1 MLTTNSI
8 SGFFG
13 GGVKFYFLYIYWTT
27 FNQITW
33 NHLSMWTYFDLF
45 CFRKIIYLSIFFSF
59 HLFFPLLTL
68 HCVYRHNVTTCPKQQ
83 WRANFSTAFKKGK
96 KKVFA
101 FQLLDIYVF
110 MSVYNVCIQACV
122 YAHTHFFICSSNKS
136 LHCEACRFLFH
147 IFAHPVKKKKK
158 KLIHWPL

>member
-1 MLTTNSI
+1 
-8 SGFFG
+8 
-13 GGVKFYFLYIYWTT
+13 
-27 FNQITW
+27 
-33 NHLSMWTYFDLF
+33 MWTYFDLF

-147 IFAHPVKKKKK
+147 IFAHPVKKKKNWYIGLCKLLEMLAPFSHWIFTLLLYILK
-158 KLIHWPL
+158 KKKKKHFNLLSCQ

>member
-1 MLTTNSI
+1 
-8 SGFFG
+8 
-13 GGVKFYFLYIYWTT
+13 
-27 FNQITW
+27 
-33 NHLSMWTYFDLF
+33 MWTYFDLF

-158 KLIHWPL
+158 NWYIGLCKLLEMLAPFSHWIFTLLLYILKKKKKKHFNLLSCQ